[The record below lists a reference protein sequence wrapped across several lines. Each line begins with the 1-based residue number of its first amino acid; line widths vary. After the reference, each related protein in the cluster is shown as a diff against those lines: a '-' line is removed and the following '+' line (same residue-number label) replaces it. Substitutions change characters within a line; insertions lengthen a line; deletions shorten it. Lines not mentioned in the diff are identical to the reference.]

1 MNSSQDFRIM
11 RTDSE
16 VELEIKKIISKSFTA
31 SDATDKLIQLVRDE
45 REALFNEVRL
55 ALDTRDIGYVR
66 IMNYVNRIEARV
78 KGLRT

>member
-1 MNSSQDFRIM
+1 M

-31 SDATDKLIQLVRDE
+31 SDATEKILKLVQGE
-45 REALFNEVRL
+45 REALFSEIRL

>member
-1 MNSSQDFRIM
+1 M